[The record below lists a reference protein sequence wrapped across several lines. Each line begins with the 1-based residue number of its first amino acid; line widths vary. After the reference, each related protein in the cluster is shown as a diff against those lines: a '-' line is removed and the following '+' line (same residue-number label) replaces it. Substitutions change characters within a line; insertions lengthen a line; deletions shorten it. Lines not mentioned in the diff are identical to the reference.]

1 MSKAPCLLMSTYR
14 LMSSPDLSWRTD
26 NEWRDEHIMYAVHV
40 TGTCML
46 QAGGF
51 LSCKI
56 IVENKVNT
64 RTGKTNAKAKL
75 ILHVRA

>member
-56 IVENKVNT
+56 IVENNVNT
-64 RTGKTNAKAKL
+64 RTVNVDCNKFLVAP
-75 ILHVRA
+75 V